1 MNIPTNIP
9 LHFIAMQQMAA
20 EGQPDKM
27 ASDIEVHMK
36 ERCAIGFLH
45 VEKMASLDIHQCLL
59 NVFGDQTVNV
69 STVRQ
74 WVVHFSN
81 GEGGSPLLVQIFTS
95 MVCRLLFITGEN
107 A

>member
-1 MNIPTNIP
+1 MV
-9 LHFIAMQQMAA
+9 HDM
-20 EGQPDKM
+20 
-27 ASDIEVHMK
+27 EVCMK
-36 ERCAIGFLH
+36 QFGFEFH
-45 VEKMASLDIHQCLL
+45 SMEKMVPINIHRHLL
-59 NVFGDQTVNV
+59 NVYREQTVDV
-69 STVRQ
+69 SSVRQ